1 MCVERSVGRVLR
13 FYGTGSG
20 AKSKS
25 KKHQEG
31 ILRYYLQE
39 QTSGRALAGSEQDM
53 LIGMKCQ

>member
-39 QTSGRALAGSEQDM
+39 QTSGRALAGLEQDM
-53 LIGMKCQ
+53 LIGMK